1 MPEDQQP
8 EFGNP
13 LLTRR
18 DFIRITALTFAA
30 TAVSPSA
37 VVNAVTKPPEENY
50 EIITD
55 PEFERIYLEIA
66 SDYLKTYG
74 NIDLHSLTGKVTYET
89 QEPDPTI
96 GPIVA
101 LPYIG
106 KLTAV
111 IGNTNGNSS
120 LSTGIS
126 IPDYKGIG
134 YPGVANLFLPFPFY
148 REMSVRIQDPLIPEY
163 NLILE
168 MFSDAELWA
177 FSNSEVVE
185 GQDPFAFITESV
197 LAKNQ
202 RALAISI
209 GGGTIIQYAL
219 ELDRLMTNIIGT
231 PDLIKTLEGK
241 LVTFNIEE
249 NALYT
254 SILNAVSQNENI
266 RLYSFLFEGVLD
278 NALLNAR
285 KDGFAN
291 ELSYIRLKLPSNSM
305 VTVKNVNVD
314 LQRLLDFI
322 LMPPD
327 LKISF
332 DVDPAN
338 PFDVSFNPNGTGTI
352 VIENPTPAVINT
364 ANSVVEKCKD
374 LGMNP
379 FLIIRPQ
386 FVAQIFDLGLSDA
399 IKEYFINNID
409 QIMELNQIPVETK
422 AGFLAKILDDIEKS
436 DSTKYLDQIKN
447 GLSKGPLIT
456 VYDDPN
462 VQHVIQS
469 TLKNQPNRFGIA
481 EVYGSDPY
489 HPKIELRLLTGASI
503 LNSMRKRSPELF
515 KKLWNR
521 LYGTQEDRKDK
532 KKVIIEQ

>member
-18 DFIRITALTFAA
+18 DFVRMAALTFAA

-55 PEFERIYLEIA
+55 PEFARIYLEIA
-66 SDYLKTYG
+66 RDYLKTYG

-148 REMSVRIQDPLIPEY
+148 REMSVRIQDPLISEY

-202 RALAISI
+202 RTLAISI

-219 ELDRLMTNIIGT
+219 ELDRLRTNIFGT

-352 VIENPTPAVINT
+352 VIENPIAAVINT

-436 DSTKYLDQIKN
+436 DSKKYLDQIKD

-469 TLKNQPNRFGIA
+469 TLKNQPNLFGIA

-489 HPKIELRLLTGASI
+489 HPKIELRLLTGASM

-521 LYGTQEDRKDK
+521 LYGTQEDKKDK